1 VAEENVV
8 LTGFM
13 ATGKSS
19 VGRLLAARLGYE
31 WVDTDA
37 LIESRYGAIPVIFSR
52 DGESAFRRIEAE
64 IAGELGDRAGLVI
77 STGGRLMLEPENAAV
92 LGDRGRV
99 FCLTA
104 ATEEIVRRVEAQDG
118 PDRPLLAGDDP
129 AARIKQLLEE
139 RVEAYARFEQVPTD
153 GRTLEDVV
161 DDVVSRLRDE
171 S

>member
-1 VAEENVV
+1 VAKQNVV

-19 VGRLLAARLGYE
+19 VGRLLADRLGYE

-52 DGESAFRRIEAE
+52 DGESAFRRMERE
-64 IAGELGDRAGLVI
+64 IADELGDRTGLVI
-77 STGGRLMLEPENAAV
+77 STGGRMMLDPENAAL
-92 LGDRGRV
+92 LGDHGRV

-104 ATEEIVRRVEAQDG
+104 APEEIARRVEAQDG
-118 PDRPLLAGDDP
+118 SDRPLLAGDDSS
-129 AARIKQLLEE
+129 ARIEQLLEE
-139 RVEAYARFEQVPTD
+139 RTEAYARFEQVPTG

-161 DDVVSRLRDE
+161 DDVVSRLGDE